1 VENLVDFVERCNC
14 MREVTGEGFSF
25 LKIPRSYYGILTPG
39 YLQAQT
45 GISFDV
51 AVVIVES
58 CKRRNIV
65 AIDGAVDLDIS
76 WEGLSAVLE
85 SEHWSSVQEA
95 AYNEKKESIQEAIL
109 SSRYCNLYSLLRHHV
124 SEPAY
129 LGIVRNEVLVDVQG
143 DDILYQIFTCKIL
156 HRNAA
161 DEAPFLEF
169 IQRVCSEGESED
181 GCPMKIKPGC
191 GGFGSVV
198 VGNVVA
204 TKGPPSPTSPF
215 SLFLS
220 FLVFVLKC
228 PVCSIRNFLTLFL
241 SIEVS
246 KAMREVA
253 EEKLKGDDARASL
266 AEHRVNCF
274 TNQLNDS
281 NPILTEIS
289 NAMTEEDKCRS
300 QREAARLAGDVGT
313 YKIWQERLE
322 LASRKK
328 QLGNAKLMACG
339 SRYENMMRSIR
350 EKAEQTMP

>member
-1 VENLVDFVERCNC
+1 MSDED
-14 MREVTGEGFSF
+14 
-25 LKIPRSYYGILTPG
+25 
-39 YLQAQT
+39 QT
-45 GISFDV
+45 GLWRLWVS
-51 AVVIVES
+51 
-58 CKRRNIV
+58 RRWKCRCDERTTIT
-65 AIDGAVDLDIS
+65 DLT
-76 WEGLSAVLE
+76 
-85 SEHWSSVQEA
+85 
-95 AYNEKKESIQEAIL
+95 
-109 SSRYCNLYSLLRHHV
+109 
-124 SEPAY
+124 
-129 LGIVRNEVLVDVQG
+129 
-143 DDILYQIFTCKIL
+143 IF
-156 HRNAA
+156 
-161 DEAPFLEF
+161 
-169 IQRVCSEGESED
+169 
-181 GCPMKIKPGC
+181 
-191 GGFGSVV
+191 
-198 VGNVVA
+198 
-204 TKGPPSPTSPF
+204 SP
-215 SLFLS
+215 LS

-289 NAMTEEDKCRS
+289 NAMTDEDNCRS

-328 QLGNAKLMACG
+328 QEGNAKLMACS
-339 SRYENMMRSIR
+339 SRYENMMRAIR